1 MQALTG
7 AGGAGWGGAQA
18 VSRFVNA
25 RNEANIA
32 ATTVGQGGRLSLVRP
47 DVEAYAA
54 GKGKPGGRGGGKPQ
68 RARKA
73 VVQPPSTFK

>member
-1 MQALTG
+1 M
-7 AGGAGWGGAQA
+7 
-18 VSRFVNA
+18 SRFVNA

-54 GKGKPGGRGGGKPQ
+54 GKGRPGGRGGGKPQ
-68 RARKA
+68 RAKG
-73 VVQPPSTFK
+73 VVQPPAALKK